1 MDNEKVKNT
10 SQKDLVVIGSSAGG
24 VEALSVLVSTL
35 PIDFPA
41 PIVLAQHLDP
51 TRPSTLDEILQRRT
65 QLPIEVITDQ
75 TMLQAGTIYVAP
87 SNRHLS
93 ISDHSVEILEDRSTR
108 PRPSVDTLLSTASTA
123 YGEHLIAVI
132 LTGSGSDGAM
142 GAIDVK
148 NAGGTIIIQNLQTA
162 RYPAMPS
169 ALPPSVVDFEVDVEQ
184 IGPLLY
190 DLLTNVNIPPTGKH
204 TDDALHSILE
214 QVSHHVNI
222 DFRSYKNS
230 TILRRISRR
239 MIVTHSPTMHDYAD
253 YLHAHAEEADELVN
267 AFLINVTQFFR
278 DPEAFEHLRTDVL
291 PKLINRGRAHNHTL
305 RLWDAGCATG
315 EEPYSLAMLI
325 ADLLGAEL
333 SQGNVKIFAT
343 DLDEAAINFA
353 RRGLYSE
360 NLLKGIPDDYRKRFF
375 DQGELGYSI
384 TKILRQMVIFGQQ
397 DLTRSAPFPRID
409 LILCRNVLIYFT
421 PELQEYVLNQ
431 FAFSLAPDGYL
442 FLGKAETVRS
452 TLTFYEL
459 IDKHW
464 KIYHCT
470 GNVSPAKRHQALVNI
485 NTQRMGNRNRN
496 YEHHEEKEQD
506 TLNLPFEMGQLR
518 RFNELIL
525 RFLPIGIVVIDRNYR
540 ILTANS
546 TARRLLGL
554 REAGLETDFLH
565 AVHGAPYH
573 EMRTSIDTVLRQH
586 VSVNL
591 PEVELETA
599 QRGHRGFLSLSFALM
614 QLDATMPELVVIS
627 ATDITQQVQARHQL
641 EKVQQEQT
649 NLVNELGSANAR
661 LSDMNKDLIDSN
673 EKLQIS
679 NEELLLTH
687 EELQASIEE
696 FETTNEEL
704 QSTNEEMET
713 NNEEL
718 QATNEEMETTN
729 DELRARTN
737 ELQTLSAI
745 LASERGR
752 LAEMV
757 ELAPFYIMVLR
768 GPNLIVEAY
777 NPRYAQLLD
786 QQAVQGRPLDEVI
799 DLFWEKGLEIVHL
812 ARDTYH
818 LNAAQETRRVLTRL
832 RYTQDQPG
840 GPQTSYFRYTAVPSR
855 DPNGK
860 VNGVLLYALDETA
873 ERLREVE
880 EERTRLRLIF
890 NNVSNNISLA
900 ALALFDAQTGELLI
914 GSTPYLVMYA
924 HLNGISQESLI
935 GRKWHE
941 LRLIIPSEQATPIQE
956 QATYIWETVVQK
968 RTVVHIPEL
977 AASLDEGGQ
986 ESIWDYTAAP
996 LLGNEQQEQV
1006 HYVLV
1011 SLLDITAQVQA
1022 RRELEQIDL
1031 LKDEFLSLAAHEL
1044 RTPLTTIQGN
1054 VQMLRRILSK
1064 VKGQPSTE
1072 AELTQAR
1079 EREMRTLDTI
1089 AHQVTR
1095 MNRLIAEMLD
1105 ITRIHGNMLVLNK
1118 VDSVDL
1124 VVLVQHVIEPY
1135 QVQGREII
1143 LHTNNNHFT
1152 GTYDPDRIEQV
1163 LTNLVNNAVKY
1174 SPADTPIV
1182 ITMIHKNPEYIVAIR
1197 DEGAGISVEDQ
1208 EHLFERFY
1216 RTEEAKTDGM
1226 DGLGLGLYISHEII
1240 TQHQGQMWC
1249 ESEKGSGSTFSF
1261 SLPA

>member
-1 MDNEKVKNT
+1 MSDEKVKNVI
-10 SQKDLVVIGSSAGG
+10 QKDLVVIGASAGG
-24 VEALSVLVSTL
+24 VEALSILVGTL
-35 PIDFPA
+35 TVDFPA

-65 QLPIEVITDQ
+65 QLPVEVITAD
-75 TMLQAGTIYVAP
+75 TILQPGTIYVAP
-87 SNRHLS
+87 SNRQIS
-93 ISDHSVEILEDRSTR
+93 IHDHSIEILEDRSAR
-108 PRPSVDTLLSTASTA
+108 QHPSVDALLSTASAA

-132 LTGSGSDGAM
+132 LTGSGSDGAI

-148 NAGGTIIIQNLQTA
+148 NAGGTVIIQNLQTA

-169 ALPPSVVDFEVDVEQ
+169 ALSPNVVDFEVDVEH
-184 IGPLLY
+184 IGPLLH
-190 DLLTNVNIPPTGKH
+190 DLLTNVNISPTGKH
-204 TDDALHSILE
+204 TDDALQGILE
-214 QVSHHVNI
+214 QVSRQSNI

-239 MIVTHSPTMHDYAD
+239 MIVTHCPTMHDYAD
-253 YLHAHAEEADELVN
+253 YLHTHVEEAEELVK

-278 DPEAFEHLRTDVL
+278 DPEAFERLRTDIL
-291 PKLINRGRAHNHTL
+291 PKLISRGRARNHVL
-305 RLWDAGCATG
+305 RFWDAGCATG

-333 SQGNVKIFAT
+333 SQWNVKIFAT

-360 NLLKGIPDDYRKRFF
+360 NLLKGISEDYRARFF
-375 DQGELGYSI
+375 EPGDLGYSI

-397 DLTRSAPFPRID
+397 DVTRSAPFPRID

-421 PELQEYVLNQ
+421 PELQEYILHQ

-452 TLTFYEL
+452 TLSFYEL

-470 GNVSPAKRHQALVNI
+470 GNVSPAKRHQALVNTNI
-485 NTQRMGNRNRN
+485 QRVATRTRN
-496 YEHHEEKEQD
+496 YEQQEEKEPD
-506 TLNLPFEMGQLR
+506 ALNLPFEMGQLR
-518 RFNELIL
+518 RFNELML
-525 RFLPIGIVVIDRNYR
+525 RFVPIGIVVIDRNYR
-540 ILTANS
+540 IVTANS
-546 TARRLLGL
+546 AARRLLGL
-554 REAGLETDFLH
+554 REASLEADFLH
-565 AVHGAPYH
+565 AIHGASYH

-586 VSVNL
+586 ISVNL
-591 PEVELETA
+591 PEVEIETG
-599 QRGHRGFLSLSFALM
+599 QRGYRGFISLSFSLM
-614 QLDATMPELVVIS
+614 QFDATMPELVVIS
-627 ATDITQQVQARHQL
+627 ATDITQQVQTRHKL
-641 EKVQQEQT
+641 EKAQTEQA

-661 LSDMNKDLIDSN
+661 LSDMNKDLIDAN

-679 NEELLLTH
+679 NEELLLMH

-737 ELQTLSAI
+737 ELLSLSAI
-745 LASERGR
+745 LTSERGR

-786 QQAVQGRPLDEVI
+786 QQAIQGRSLDEVI
-799 DLFWEKGLEIVHL
+799 DLFWEKGLEIIHL

-818 LNAAQETRRVLTRL
+818 LNAVQETHRVLTRL

-860 VNGVLLYALDETA
+860 ANGVLLYAQDETT

-890 NNVSNNISLA
+890 NNVSKNISLA
-900 ALALFDAQTGELLI
+900 ALGLFDAQTGELLM
-914 GSTPYLVMYA
+914 GSAPYLTILS
-924 HLNGISQESLI
+924 HINDRTEKDLI
-935 GRKWHE
+935 GRTWHE
-941 LRLIIPSEQATPIQE
+941 LQFIVPHEQG
-956 QATYIWETVVQK
+956 QAAQIWEKVVQK
-968 RTVVHIPEL
+968 HTTVHIPEL
-977 AASLDEGGQ
+977 MAPLVNDGQ
-986 ESIWDYTAAP
+986 EHIWNCTIAP
-996 LLGNEQQEQV
+996 FMGGMKNEYVQ
-1006 HYVLV
+1006 YVLV
-1011 SLLDITAQVQA
+1011 SLLDITVQVQA
-1022 RRELEQIDL
+1022 RKELEQIDQ
-1031 LKDEFLSLAAHEL
+1031 LKDEFLALAAHEL
-1044 RTPLTTIQGN
+1044 RTPLTTIRGHA
-1054 VQMLRRILSK
+1054 QMLQKTLHR
-1064 VKGQPSTE
+1064 VQEQPSPE
-1072 AELTQAR
+1072 VELAQIR
-1079 EREMRTLDTI
+1079 EREIRTLDTI
-1089 AHQVTR
+1089 THQVAR
-1095 MNRLIAEMLD
+1095 INQLIAEMLD
-1105 ITRIHGNMLVLNK
+1105 VTRIRG
-1118 VDSVDL
+1118 SVFAINTVEHMDL
-1124 VVLVQHVIEPY
+1124 LPLIHHIIEPY
-1135 QVQGREII
+1135 QTAGREMIVRAE
-1143 LHTNNNHFT
+1143 HVR

-1163 LTNLVNNAVKY
+1163 LANLVSNAVKY
-1174 SPADTPIV
+1174 SPNDKPVT
-1182 ITMIHKNPEYIVAIR
+1182 ITLTQTDAEIRVAVH
-1197 DEGAGISVEDQ
+1197 DEGDGIKAEDQ
-1208 EHLFERFY
+1208 PHIFERFY
-1216 RTEEAKTDGM
+1216 RTEHAKQGSIE
-1226 DGLGLGLYISHEII
+1226 GLGLGLYISSEII
-1240 TQHQGQMWC
+1240 KQHGGRIWY
-1249 ESEKGSGSTFSF
+1249 ENHEHEGSTFTF
-1261 SLPA
+1261 ALPWQQDA

>member
-1 MDNEKVKNT
+1 M
-10 SQKDLVVIGSSAGG
+10 
-24 VEALSVLVSTL
+24 
-35 PIDFPA
+35 
-41 PIVLAQHLDP
+41 
-51 TRPSTLDEILQRRT
+51 
-65 QLPIEVITDQ
+65 
-75 TMLQAGTIYVAP
+75 
-87 SNRHLS
+87 
-93 ISDHSVEILEDRSTR
+93 
-108 PRPSVDTLLSTASTA
+108 
-123 YGEHLIAVI
+123 IAVI

-148 NAGGTIIIQNLQTA
+148 NAGGTVIIQNVQTA

-169 ALPPSVVDFEVDVEQ
+169 ALSPSVVDFEVDLEQ

-204 TDDALHSILE
+204 TDDALYSILE
-214 QVSHHVNI
+214 QVSHQSNI

-239 MIVTHSPTMHDYAD
+239 MIVTHCPTMHDYAD
-253 YLHAHAEEADELVN
+253 YLHAHVEEADELVK

-278 DPEAFEHLRTDVL
+278 DPEAFEHLRTDIL
-291 PKLINRGRAHNHTL
+291 PKLINRGRAHNHVL
-305 RLWDAGCATG
+305 RFWDAGCATG

-333 SQGNVKIFAT
+333 PQWNVKIFAT

-360 NLLKGIPDDYRKRFF
+360 SLLKGISDDYRKRFF
-375 DQGELGYSI
+375 EQGDLGYSI

-397 DLTRSAPFPRID
+397 DVTRSAPFPRID

-452 TLTFYEL
+452 TLSFYEL

-470 GNVSPAKRHQALVNI
+470 GNVSPARRHQALVNI
-485 NTQRMGNRNRN
+485 NTQRVGNRTRN
-496 YEHHEEKEQD
+496 YERHEEKEQD
-506 TLNLPFEMGQLR
+506 ALNLPFEMGQLR
-518 RFNELIL
+518 RFNELML

-540 ILTANS
+540 IVTANS

-573 EMRTSIDTVLRQH
+573 EMRTAIDTVLRQH
-586 VSVNL
+586 ISVNL

-599 QRGHRGFLSLSFALM
+599 QRGNRGFISLSFSLM
-614 QLDATMPELVVIS
+614 QLDTTMPELIVIS

-641 EKVQQEQT
+641 EKVQVEQT
-649 NLVNELGSANAR
+649 NLVSELGSANAR

-737 ELQTLSAI
+737 ELQSLSSI

-799 DLFWEKGLEIVHL
+799 DLFWEKGLEIIHL

-818 LNAAQETRRVLTRL
+818 LNVVQETRRVLTRL
-832 RYTQDQPG
+832 RYTQEQPG

-860 VNGVLLYALDETA
+860 VNGVLLYAQDETA

-890 NNVSNNISLA
+890 NNVSKNISLA
-900 ALALFDAQTGELLI
+900 ALGLFDAQTGELLM
-914 GSTPYLVMYA
+914 GSAPYLTILS
-924 HLNGISQESLI
+924 HINGRSEENLI
-935 GRKWHE
+935 GHTWYE
-941 LRLIIPSEQATPIQE
+941 LQSIAPHKQGQTTPS
-956 QATYIWETVVQK
+956 WETVVQK
-968 RTVVHIPEL
+968 HTTVHVPEL
-977 AASLDEGGQ
+977 AAPLGKDGQ
-986 ESIWDYTAAP
+986 EHIWDCTVAP
-996 LLGNEQQEQV
+996 LMGGAKNESV

-1011 SLLDITAQVQA
+1011 SLLDITTQVQA
-1022 RRELEQIDL
+1022 RRELEQIDS
-1031 LKDEFLSLAAHEL
+1031 LKDEFLSMAAHEL

-1054 VQMLRRILSK
+1054 AQMLHRILRK
-1064 VKGQPSTE
+1064 AKEKPGTE
-1072 AELTQAR
+1072 AEQAQTR
-1079 EREMRTLDTI
+1079 EREIRTLDIIT
-1089 AHQVTR
+1089 HQVTR

-1105 ITRIHGNMLVLNK
+1105 ITRIHGNVLVFNK
-1118 VDSVDL
+1118 VENVDL
-1124 VVLVQHVIEPY
+1124 VLLAQHVIELY
-1135 QVQGREII
+1135 QAQGRTIR
-1143 LHTNNNHFT
+1143 LHIEGSDLT

-1163 LTNLVNNAVKY
+1163 LTNLVSNAVKY
-1174 SPADTPIV
+1174 SPTDAPV
-1182 ITMIHKNPEYIVAIR
+1182 TMTLTRQNGEVVVAVR
-1197 DEGAGISVEDQ
+1197 DEGEGISVEDQ
-1208 EHLFERFY
+1208 KHLFERFY
-1216 RTEEAKTDGM
+1216 RVEKAKDEGV
-1226 DGLGLGLYISHEII
+1226 DGLGLGLYISREII
-1240 TQHQGQMWC
+1240 EQQKGRIWC
-1249 ESEKGSGSTFSF
+1249 ESEKGQGSTFFF
-1261 SLPA
+1261 SLPLEQK